1 LARRNRICPPYSHRI
16 CIFEA
21 DKVENLLHPSKAGWA
36 LARRREGVLSKLV
49 ESKEC
54 SRAMIQKTSAALQ
67 LSRAMVFRLLARY
80 RQDRRLNALLLRPRG
95 RKRGSGGLQKRAGA
109 NYHGAH
115 PKVLSDSRKT
125 ACRCPAP
132 RDCGRLRQE
141 PTWHPL
147 LRVRF
152 AAFAGFRSA
161 HVRFKAQ
168 RASAV
173 QRAGHCP
180 KPLER
185 LAVYWFPEKAVY
197 PLTVNME

>member
-1 LARRNRICPPYSHRI
+1 MPCFYAHAGESVEAEGFKKEPEQIITAHIRKFYRTRERRPV
-16 CIFEA
+16 A
-21 DKVENLLHPSKAGWA
+21 
-36 LARRREGVLSKLV
+36 
-49 ESKEC
+49 
-54 SRAMIQKTSAALQ
+54 
-67 LSRAMVFRLLARY
+67 
-80 RQDRRLNALLLRPRG
+80 
-95 RKRGSGGLQKRAGA
+95 
-109 NYHGAH
+109 
-115 PKVLSDSRKT
+115 
-125 ACRCPAP
+125 AP

-161 HVRFKAQ
+161 HVRFKAR